1 MSTQPLPSS
10 FIKKAS
16 DIASFY
22 GFRHAQSLDRELP
35 KESRLAISGS
45 RDADRVAE
53 ACVTCMVSRSQK
65 ATAAAAA
72 VAAEKNEKPQQTRA
86 QDAMLC
92 YFTNPTPS
100 EAPHG
105 INPRDVAEFGVSIV
119 GSSGSIGEIVA
130 LKTLFSILAD
140 SGARVR
146 GVRIGSGGD
155 RDSQMRFSR
164 ELSAYLKK
172 RSADIPDCCSE
183 SMAQDPLSM
192 MRCAGEVCSKIID
205 EGPRAMG
212 FLSEKS
218 RSHFREVLEYLERAG
233 MTYELDE
240 RLVHD
245 PRMPRVLFS
254 LDIENEDHLIVGARG
269 GRYDDHLRKLSG
281 RKDATVV
288 RASVFFKKKGLERS
302 AFTYDDREK
311 RAKIYFVKLGL
322 EASLK
327 SLTVLDSLRKA
338 RIPVYQSFSADK
350 LGPQLSEAERLKV
363 PYLIIMGQR
372 EAMQDAVIVR
382 RVETRSQQMVRLID
396 LPLYLKAV

>member
-1 MSTQPLPSS
+1 MSTRELPSA
-10 FIKKAS
+10 FLKKAS
-16 DIASFY
+16 DIAAFY
-22 GFRHAQSLDRELP
+22 GFRHAQTLDQELP
-35 KESRLAISGS
+35 RDRRLAITGA
-45 RDADRVAE
+45 RDPDRIAE
-53 ACVTCMVSRSQK
+53 ACVTCMVARAAKPPADPNQK
-65 ATAAAAA
+65 PSD
-72 VAAEKNEKPQQTRA
+72 VRP

-92 YFTNPTPS
+92 FHANPSPTEVPQGQNAK
-100 EAPHG
+100 EL
-105 INPRDVAEFGVSIV
+105 AEFGISIV

-155 RDSQMRFSR
+155 RDSQARFAR
-164 ELSAYLKK
+164 ELGAYLKK
-172 RSADIPDCCSE
+172 RQADLGECCREPAS
-183 SMAQDPLSM
+183 QDPLSLLHCGSEG
-192 MRCAGEVCSKIID
+192 CAKLLE
-205 EGPRAMG
+205 EGPRAMSY
-212 FLSEKS
+212 LSERS

-233 MTYELDE
+233 MNYELDE
-240 RLVHD
+240 RLVYD
-245 PRMPRVLFS
+245 LRLPRVLFS
-254 LDIENEDHLIVGARG
+254 VDIDGEDSLIVGARG
-269 GRYDDHLRKLSG
+269 GRYDDHLHKITG
-281 RKDATVV
+281 KKDVSVV
-288 RASVFFKKKGLERS
+288 RASIFFKKKGLDRA
-302 AFTYDDREK
+302 AFTYAESPR

-382 RVETRSQQMVRLID
+382 RVETRSQQMVRVID
-396 LPLYLKAV
+396 LPTYLKAV